1 MKYSEWLACWLK
13 NFAAPKLKCVTT
25 DKYAR
30 ICKNHI
36 ATKLGERELS
46 ELNAVVL
53 QKFVAGLS
61 ERLAPN
67 TVCGIVSVLKSSLK
81 CAVEAGVT
89 SKHFAGGICRPKPRE
104 KRVECFSAAE
114 QRRLEDFVIK
124 SGSKKLF
131 GIVFCLYT
139 GLRIGELLALKWKNI
154 DVGRRVCR
162 VVGTCRDSWEN
173 GKYKKV
179 TDLPKTENSF
189 RIVPI
194 PRQLVPYL
202 KQSGGKN
209 AEKYFVEGISGE
221 GAQMRSYQ
229 KTFKRLLEKLKI
241 PHRGFHSLR
250 HTFATR
256 AIECGMDVKT
266 LSEILGHKNV
276 GVTLSRYA
284 HSLTKHKT
292 EMMDRVGRLLD
303 RHEKKHAD

>member
-1 MKYSEWLACWLK
+1 MPCGRNL
-13 NFAAPKLKCVTT
+13 P
-25 DKYAR
+25 R
-30 ICKNHI
+30 Q
-36 ATKLGERELS
+36 LGERQI
-46 ELNAVVL
+46 
-53 QKFVAGLS
+53 QKGH
-61 ERLAPN
+61 RLA
-67 TVCGIVSVLKSSLK
+67 
-81 CAVEAGVT
+81 
-89 SKHFAGGICRPKPRE
+89 
-104 KRVECFSAAE
+104 
-114 QRRLEDFVIK
+114 
-124 SGSKKLF
+124 
-131 GIVFCLYT
+131 
-139 GLRIGELLALKWKNI
+139 
-154 DVGRRVCR
+154 
-162 VVGTCRDSWEN
+162 
-173 GKYKKV
+173 
-179 TDLPKTENSF
+179 KTENSF

-209 AEKYFVEGISGE
+209 AEKYFVEGRSGE

-303 RHEKKHAD
+303 RHEKSTRISLIRVLFRLVL

>member
-46 ELNAVVL
+46 ELDAVVL

-139 GLRIGELLALKWKNI
+139 GLRIGELLALKWK
-154 DVGRRVCR
+154 
-162 VVGTCRDSWEN
+162 T
-173 GKYKKV
+173 
-179 TDLPKTENSF
+179 
-189 RIVPI
+189 
-194 PRQLVPYL
+194 
-202 KQSGGKN
+202 
-209 AEKYFVEGISGE
+209 
-221 GAQMRSYQ
+221 
-229 KTFKRLLEKLKI
+229 
-241 PHRGFHSLR
+241 
-250 HTFATR
+250 
-256 AIECGMDVKT
+256 
-266 LSEILGHKNV
+266 
-276 GVTLSRYA
+276 
-284 HSLTKHKT
+284 
-292 EMMDRVGRLLD
+292 
-303 RHEKKHAD
+303 